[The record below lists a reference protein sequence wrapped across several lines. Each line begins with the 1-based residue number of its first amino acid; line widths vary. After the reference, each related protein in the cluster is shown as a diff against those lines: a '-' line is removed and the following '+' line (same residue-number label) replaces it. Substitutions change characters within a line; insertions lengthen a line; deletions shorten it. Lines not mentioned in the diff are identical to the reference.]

1 MATSQHPN
9 WGIEIDT
16 TMTNYLWC
24 IIRGFNPR
32 TISPKHRGRQRPTE
46 WNIIPPHWRVYWFP
60 SWWGRDTGPVR
71 PRNPRWERHS
81 RLWRS
86 TGWSRDTSAESLC
99 RFSCLSACWGLQPAD
114 REPRYKNKS
123 STRKSEV
130 SGTFWGS
137 LGGSVVRPAGRIWKQ
152 DSLKLFTVSQ
162 TSAGNISHISGPIY
176 YSVICFYSFDKWSP
190 SSGWQKSH
198 SEIFPRQPYQSLL
211 EKYNIFHP
219 YKRSMVSI
227 TFWFQNKGEWVSLR
241 ADIQQS
247 FREKSIKQDCP
258 LFSFL
263 ILYFV
268 GSFLLSSPREER
280 RVEATGF
287 RAFQKQRHD
296 NLVFTLNLIQNT
308 AQCDKGDIEVRW
320 RYANGD
326 EQSLH
331 IQAVCHAS
339 YRSQG

>member
-1 MATSQHPN
+1 
-9 WGIEIDT
+9 
-16 TMTNYLWC
+16 
-24 IIRGFNPR
+24 
-32 TISPKHRGRQRPTE
+32 
-46 WNIIPPHWRVYWFP
+46 
-60 SWWGRDTGPVR
+60 
-71 PRNPRWERHS
+71 
-81 RLWRS
+81 
-86 TGWSRDTSAESLC
+86 
-99 RFSCLSACWGLQPAD
+99 
-114 REPRYKNKS
+114 
-123 STRKSEV
+123 
-130 SGTFWGS
+130 
-137 LGGSVVRPAGRIWKQ
+137 
-152 DSLKLFTVSQ
+152 
-162 TSAGNISHISGPIY
+162 
-176 YSVICFYSFDKWSP
+176 
-190 SSGWQKSH
+190 
-198 SEIFPRQPYQSLL
+198 
-211 EKYNIFHP
+211 
-219 YKRSMVSI
+219 MVWI